1 MTPIEFARAMR
12 AAGFRYWRM
21 RRGVAGFTRTRMIGG
36 RKAYTSTCVSL
47 ELLKRRSL
55 PLEQLVAKLV
65 ADSEHRFARLADQV
79 LA

>member
-21 RRGVAGFTRTRMIGG
+21 HRGAAGFTRTRMIGG

-47 ELLKRRSL
+47 KLLAHRTL
-55 PLEQLVAKLV
+55 PLEQLVARLV
-65 ADSEHRFARLADQV
+65 AESDARFARLANQ
-79 LA
+79 